1 MMSAVW
7 KRPSLTA
14 IEVLWRWVVGIPTLA
29 VCAWAALRIHHA
41 VRINMAALHAMT
53 VFKPVDAAATMG
65 AAVRQLLP
73 VVAPVLLW
81 LVPLVFV
88 LRAAAAAVGRAA
100 LLRRLDPQMRP
111 RRWVL
116 FVLSMLRA
124 AAVLLAVAV
133 WVEGARWAAGYAI
146 TGSARRGAEPNVVLL
161 CALVVFGTMGLFA
174 VWASSAWVLDTS
186 LVLAGARGGGVGR
199 SLYGAVRL
207 GPARA
212 KLVEINLVMGI
223 VKVEL
228 IVLAMVLSSCPL
240 PFESVESTTFLA
252 WWWAGV
258 IVLYLVMSDYFHA
271 VRMAAYLAMYR
282 ALELPQETKTAS

>member
-1 MMSAVW
+1 
-7 KRPSLTA
+7 
-14 IEVLWRWVVGIPTLA
+14 
-29 VCAWAALRIHHA
+29 
-41 VRINMAALHAMT
+41 
-53 VFKPVDAAATMG
+53 
-65 AAVRQLLP
+65 
-73 VVAPVLLW
+73 
-81 LVPLVFV
+81 
-88 LRAAAAAVGRAA
+88 
-100 LLRRLDPQMRP
+100 
-111 RRWVL
+111 
-116 FVLSMLRA
+116 
-124 AAVLLAVAV
+124 
-133 WVEGARWAAGYAI
+133 
-146 TGSARRGAEPNVVLL
+146 
-161 CALVVFGTMGLFA
+161 MGLFA

-186 LVLAGARGGGVGR
+186 LVLAGARGGGVGA